1 MPYLLHRE
9 RSHNLKPQM
18 SRNFVSIKKAAKA
31 VACKGWDIQPAGRG
45 QWSLAIEGEA
55 IGIGTSAKVLA
66 MVNKYWKDSSFKPTP
81 ITFTNDELDTLL
93 TELEDQASL
102 MAWEQGDRERFLAL
116 HSLTSKIRKAH
127 GLEVYPLTEEEQK
140 RLDDPEQWAA

>member
-1 MPYLLHRE
+1 
-9 RSHNLKPQM
+9 M

-31 VACKGWDIQPAGRG
+31 VACKGWDIQPAGKG

-55 IGIGTSAKVLA
+55 IGTATSAKVLA

-93 TELEDQASL
+93 TELEDQAIL

-140 RLDDPEQWAA
+140 RLDDPEQWEA